1 MKTGLKSTTSLQKA
15 FDASAGDIRRKAS
28 HDLIIKA
35 SDDPD
40 APEGRITGYGS
51 KFGLVDSY
59 NEIVVKGAFKKS
71 LARHR
76 KEKSIIPILWQ
87 HDADVPIGGWSKYE
101 EDDTGL
107 YLEGDLDLDT
117 QAGREAWSAIKKGYV
132 KGLSIGYYEIKAD
145 PWSWDNKDPRN
156 LYEVDLRET
165 SVVTFPA
172 LKEAQ
177 LDAVKAMRALGAPM
191 PAGDFQ
197 KFLQSELGIKADAA
211 AVICE
216 KGYDAFL
223 AGNTNGASQSH
234 DLSDIV
240 PSLTIPS
247 LA

>member
-1 MKTGLKSTTSLQKA
+1 MKSGLKSTTSLQKA
-15 FDASAGDIRRKAS
+15 FDASAGEIRRKAS
-28 HDLIIKA
+28 HELLIKA

-59 NEIVVKGAFKKS
+59 NEIVVAGAFKKS

-76 KEKSIIPILWQ
+76 KEKAIIPILWQ
-87 HDADVPIGGWSKYE
+87 HDSDVPIGGWFKYE
-101 EDDTGL
+101 EDDIGL

-117 QAGREAWSAIKKGYV
+117 QAGREAWSAVKKQYV
-132 KGLSIGYYEIKAD
+132 KGLSIGYYEVKAD
-145 PWSWDNKDPRN
+145 PWAWPQTDPRN
-156 LYEVDLRET
+156 LYELDLRET

-172 LKEAQ
+172 LKEAR
-177 LDAVKAMRALGAPM
+177 LDAVKAMRAHGAPM
-191 PAGDFQ
+191 SAGDFQ
-197 KFLQSELGIKADAA
+197 KFLQTELGMKEEQAA
-211 AVICE
+211 IVCQ

-223 AGNTNGASQSH
+223 GGNLILPSQSL

-240 PSLTIPS
+240 TPLTIPS

>member
-1 MKTGLKSTTSLQKA
+1 MKNVLTKTPHHQKA
-15 FDASAGDIRRKAS
+15 YDAADGIRRRAS
-28 HDLIIKA
+28 HDLLIKA

-71 LARHR
+71 LQRMTKA
-76 KEKSIIPILWQ
+76 KAILPILWQ
-87 HDADVPIGGWSKYE
+87 HDADIPIGGWDSYK
-101 EDDTGL
+101 EDDVGL

-117 QAGREAWSAIKKGYV
+117 QAGREAWSAVKKGYV
-132 KGLSIGYYEIKAD
+132 GGLSIGYYEIKAD

-156 LYEVDLRET
+156 LYELDLRET

-172 LKEAQ
+172 LKEAR

-191 PAGDFQ
+191 SEKDFQ
-197 KFLQSELGIKADAA
+197 TFLQAELGMPEDQAA
-211 AVICE
+211 LVCQ
-216 KGYDAFL
+216 KGYNAFL
-223 AGNTNGASQSH
+223 SGKSISPSQS
-234 DLSDIV
+234 DGLQAIL
-240 PSLTIPS
+240 PPLTIPS